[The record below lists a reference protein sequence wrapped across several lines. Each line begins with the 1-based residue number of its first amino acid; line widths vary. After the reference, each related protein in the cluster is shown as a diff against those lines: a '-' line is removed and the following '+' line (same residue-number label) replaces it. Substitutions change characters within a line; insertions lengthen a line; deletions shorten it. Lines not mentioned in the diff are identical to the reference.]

1 MDKLLLEYTIKSKG
15 HTIAEF
21 CNAIGIAKSTYYKK
35 VRGVS
40 EFNQEEIQKSI
51 DFLGLDSPVPIFFTP
66 KVSQRTL

>member
-15 HTIAEF
+15 YTIDEF

-40 EFNQEEIQKSI
+40 EFSQEEIQKSI
-51 DFLGLDSPVPIFFTP
+51 DFLELDSPVPIFFTP
-66 KVSQRTL
+66 KVS